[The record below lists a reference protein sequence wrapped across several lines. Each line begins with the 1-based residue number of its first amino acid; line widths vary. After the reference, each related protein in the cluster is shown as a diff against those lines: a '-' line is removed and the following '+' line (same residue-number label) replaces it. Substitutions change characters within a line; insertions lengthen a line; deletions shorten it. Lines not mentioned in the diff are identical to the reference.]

1 MKLSCA
7 SLFAQPCAE
16 EAKNKSIEGRL
27 EMEFRL
33 ISKSDNLY
41 EIDDGFLLRPIFN
54 ENKELISIRIAPKYF
69 FEENHP
75 EWSEPELPPTIP
87 LKMYRQLLPRIQM
100 VERFGNLVHKGRSG
114 ITMNVRTSFW
124 DEYSG
129 AIIERAMFRKT
140 PKEKYEVAWF
150 TIWFFRE
157 ITGKIDS
164 KEMTLVGARVRVD
177 GKWFM
182 VAAKR
187 FGSLVDETRTSLKAA
202 GPMDATE
209 LSK

>member
-1 MKLSCA
+1 
-7 SLFAQPCAE
+7 
-16 EAKNKSIEGRL
+16 
-27 EMEFRL
+27 
-33 ISKSDNLY
+33 
-41 EIDDGFLLRPIFN
+41 
-54 ENKELISIRIAPKYF
+54 
-69 FEENHP
+69 
-75 EWSEPELPPTIP
+75 
-87 LKMYRQLLPRIQM
+87 MYRQLLPRIQM
-100 VERFGNLVHKGRSG
+100 VERFGNLVHKGRPG
-114 ITMNVRTSFW
+114 ITMNVRTPFW

-140 PKEKYEVAWF
+140 PEEKYEVAWF

-187 FGSLVDETRTSLKAA
+187 FGSLVDETRH
-202 GPMDATE
+202 P
-209 LSK
+209 